1 MEANELILGRNLLLN
16 RLPILNLKSIVSAYR
31 LEVVQVEADSS
42 LHASSLNPSVTETF
56 ESLDPYILLG
66 DQKAI
71 VAVDPDVINSPS
83 FGGKWRDRLILQVSA
98 SALSMKTEPD
108 NSRTG
113 SHEIPLCYTDLSGDG
128 VSLQNLPPP
137 SCAMVDVRSG
147 QTAIDQALR
156 LLNRS
161 ATSVIATS
169 VNTRQDFEMCSQRG
183 IELFQGDFYTTPTAV
198 GSKVVSPNQAL
209 LLELSTQTSRN
220 EDIRSIEAI
229 FKKNPDLTFGLM
241 NLVQS
246 AFYAVPKHV
255 ASIRQAVAMLGYDN
269 LHKWASLML
278 FTVEQ
283 SNITSKTL
291 FEAALTR
298 ARTMELAASN
308 LRNKGLGSS
317 AYIVGVFSLI
327 PTLFDVPLA
336 EILEKANFVDEIK
349 SALLE
354 RSGILGA
361 MLSTLESLE
370 RGDYEAATPSSD
382 CGFMAADI
390 LRARSAVIVEQGQL
404 RPVAVRPTVANSQ
417 AIDAQVRV
425 TTNKPE
431 FSSKAGTSTY
441 RNQSWLVKLL
451 LFLGLKPRRR
461 SPA

>member
-1 MEANELILGRNLLLN
+1 MEANDLIPGRNLLLN
-16 RLPILNLKSIVSAYR
+16 RLPILNMKSIVSAYR
-31 LEVVQVEADSS
+31 LDAVQVEADSS
-42 LHASSLNPSVTETF
+42 LHAPALNSSATAAF
-56 ESLDPYILLG
+56 ESLDPNILLG
-66 DQKAI
+66 DKKAI
-71 VAVDPDVINSPS
+71 VTVNPDAINSPF
-83 FGGKWRDRLILQVSA
+83 FGDKWRDRLILQVSA
-98 SALSMKTEPD
+98 SALMMKAEPD
-108 NSRTG
+108 NSMTSNHG
-113 SHEIPLCYTDLSGDG
+113 IPLCYTDFSGDR

-137 SCAMVDVRSG
+137 SCVMIDVRSG

-161 ATSVIATS
+161 ETSVIATS

-183 IELFQGDFYTTPTAV
+183 IELFQGDFYTTPTTV
-198 GSKVVSPNQAL
+198 SSKVVSPNQAL
-209 LLELSTQTSRN
+209 LLELSTQTGRD

-283 SNITSKTL
+283 PNITSKTL

-298 ARTMELAASN
+298 ARTMELTASN

-327 PTLFDVPLA
+327 PALFDVPLA

-349 SALLE
+349 SALLD
-354 RSGILGA
+354 RSGILGS
-361 MLSTLESLE
+361 MLSSLESLE

-382 CGFMAADI
+382 CEFTAADI
-390 LRARSAVIVEQGQL
+390 LRARSVAIIEQGQL
-404 RPVAVRPTVANSQ
+404 RPVAARPTVADNQ
-417 AIDAQVRV
+417 AIVAQGHV
-425 TTNKPE
+425 TANKPG
-431 FSSKAGTSTY
+431 FSSKASTSASKA
-441 RNQSWLVKLL
+441 QSWLVKLL
-451 LFLGLKPRRR
+451 LFLGLKPGRR